1 MASIYK
7 MEVVAESSEAQH
19 IYEDVEVENR
29 NKIDL
34 KPDKEEC
41 NEAADLKVKNG
52 KKKCSW
58 KCFFAVFVMA
68 LLLGTVG
75 TCIFLV
81 YKVVQ
86 LQSEIADTMLAQELS
101 LSSEQQGN
109 VSLSAVHQQL
119 TENAASLER
128 QVQLLYELLAQNDS
142 ALHNKLMENAASLER
157 QVQLL
162 AQNDTALY
170 NKIQQ
175 LTENVASLERQVQLL
190 AQNNSVLHNN
200 SVQLR
205 PGPLVILTIYMH
217 VLGLIFSQKRLWRT
231 STGH

>member
-1 MASIYK
+1 
-7 MEVVAESSEAQH
+7 
-19 IYEDVEVENR
+19 
-29 NKIDL
+29 
-34 KPDKEEC
+34 
-41 NEAADLKVKNG
+41 
-52 KKKCSW
+52 
-58 KCFFAVFVMA
+58 
-68 LLLGTVG
+68 
-75 TCIFLV
+75 
-81 YKVVQ
+81 
-86 LQSEIADTMLAQELS
+86 
-101 LSSEQQGN
+101 
-109 VSLSAVHQQL
+109 
-119 TENAASLER
+119 
-128 QVQLLYELLAQNDS
+128 
-142 ALHNKLMENAASLER
+142 MENAASLER

-190 AQNNSVLHNN
+190 ARNNSVLHNN